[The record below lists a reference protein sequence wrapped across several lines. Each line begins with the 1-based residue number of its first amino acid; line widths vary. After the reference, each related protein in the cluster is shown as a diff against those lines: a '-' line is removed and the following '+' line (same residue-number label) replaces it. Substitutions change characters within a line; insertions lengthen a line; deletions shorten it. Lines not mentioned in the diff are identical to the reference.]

1 VDNQTLISC
10 LKDKLTG
17 FDIEYSESNESVT
30 IEVNK
35 TNLVDICKILKSE
48 SSLSFN
54 MLIDI
59 CAIDYLSYGDAD
71 WKTLD
76 ATNTGFSRA
85 VKKTIIPDP
94 DEHYDEK
101 RFGVFYQLLSIDHN
115 VRLSISTFTG
125 SDNPPT
131 IDSVNGVWNSANWFE
146 REAFDLM
153 GIQFKGHPDLRR
165 ILTDYGFI
173 GHPFRKDF
181 PTNGNLEVV
190 YDEEQE
196 KVVYKPVSITTRP
209 GVPRIIRKDK

>member
-1 VDNQTLISC
+1 MDNQTLISC

-125 SDNPPT
+125 SDNPPN

>member
-1 VDNQTLISC
+1 MDNQTLISC

-35 TNLVDICKILKSE
+35 ANLVDICKILKSE

-59 CAIDYLSYGDAD
+59 CAIDYLSYGVAD

-101 RFGVFYQLLSIDHN
+101 RFGVFYQLLS
-115 VRLSISTFTG
+115 
-125 SDNPPT
+125 
-131 IDSVNGVWNSANWFE
+131 
-146 REAFDLM
+146 
-153 GIQFKGHPDLRR
+153 

-209 GVPRIIRKDK
+209 GVPRIIRKEK